1 MVAQVVRDL
10 RHAGR
15 AIARMPGMAAVVI
28 GSLAVGIAANTI
40 VFSWVQAVVFK
51 PIPGVT
57 IASRLHLVEPR
68 TDAGMYPGV
77 SWPEYRDLR
86 ERLRSM
92 DGLLAFRMIPL
103 YIGESG
109 RVERSTGLLVSDNY
123 FTGLGLTPAL
133 GRFLRADEVEKP
145 GTVPVVVISY
155 DYWQTR
161 FSGSPAALGQ
171 VIRVNGV
178 DLTIVGVTPRG
189 FKGTVMRLVFDF
201 WLPAT
206 LAPAVL
212 PSSRELEDRGV
223 RGYTVTGTLRITS
236 V

>member
-1 MVAQVVRDL
+1 
-10 RHAGR
+10 
-15 AIARMPGMAAVVI
+15 MPGMAAVVI

-57 IASRLHLVEPR
+57 IASRLHLVEAR
-68 TDAGMYPGV
+68 TETGLYPGV

-86 ERLRSM
+86 EQLRSM
-92 DGLLAFRMIPL
+92 EGLLAFRMIPL

-145 GTVPVVVISY
+145 GTAPVVVISY
-155 DYWQTR
+155 DYWRTR
-161 FSGSPAALGQ
+161 FAASPSVLGQ
-171 VIRVNGV
+171 AVRINGN
-178 DLTIVGVTPRG
+178 D
-189 FKGTVMRLVFDF
+189 
-201 WLPAT
+201 
-206 LAPAVL
+206 
-212 PSSRELEDRGV
+212 
-223 RGYTVTGTLRITS
+223 
-236 V
+236 